1 MMRLVFVVL
10 AVVALA
16 ALPKL
21 ASPYYIT
28 LVLPAF
34 AYGIALLGFNLLFGY
49 TGLLSFGHALF
60 VAVGA
65 YGAAVLSSKLGVK
78 SFELVLLLSGLAA
91 VVAAIPVALLSVRY
105 VRIFFG
111 ILTLAFGMLFH
122 SFLFKFYDLT
132 GGDTGIRVL
141 RPSLFG
147 MDYKELDKTT
157 FLVGPFYYYC
167 LVLLVVLALLMWR
180 VVNSP
185 FGLQLA
191 AIREN
196 PRKAEYLGV
205 RVRLFRF
212 IAFLISAFYCAIG
225 GVILAINT
233 GQADPELAYW
243 THSGELVF
251 MTVLGGFANFF
262 GPLVGAFA
270 FIFLKSEL
278 MGITQYWR
286 FLLGVILVLIVVLF
300 PRGLMG
306 LAHDAWSRGLE
317 RAGSN
322 ERAKPK

>member
-1 MMRLVFVVL
+1 MRLAMVIVAIVVL
-10 AVVALA
+10 AAV
-16 ALPKL
+16 PKL
-21 ASPYYIT
+21 ATPYYVT
-28 LVLPAF
+28 LFLPAL

-60 VAVGA
+60 VAIGA
-65 YGAAVLSSKLGVK
+65 YGAAVLTSKLGVK
-78 SFELVLLLSGLAA
+78 SFEVILITSGAAA
-91 VVAAIPVALLSVRY
+91 VLAAIPVALLSVRY

-141 RPSLFG
+141 RPSLIG
-147 MDYKELDKTT
+147 MDFKELDKTS

-167 LVLLVVLALLMWR
+167 LVLLVLSGFVMWR
-180 VVNSP
+180 LVHSP
-185 FGLQLA
+185 FGLQLL

-205 RVRLFRF
+205 RVRFLRF
-212 IAFLISAFYCAIG
+212 VAFLISAFYCALG

-233 GQADPELAYW
+233 GQSDPELAYW

-251 MTVLGGFANFF
+251 MTVLGGFASFF
-262 GPLVGAFA
+262 GPLVGAFT
-270 FIFLKSEL
+270 FVLLKAEL
-278 MGITQYWR
+278 MGMTQYWR
-286 FLLGVILVLIVVLF
+286 FVLGVILILIVVLF

-306 LAHDAWSRGLE
+306 IGRAAWHRLKG
-317 RAGSN
+317 
-322 ERAKPK
+322 AKP

>member
-1 MMRLVFVVL
+1 MKAAL
-10 AVVALA
+10 VVAALVA
-16 ALPKL
+16 LLLLPKF
-21 ASPYYIT
+21 AQPYYIT
-28 LVLPAF
+28 LVLPAL

-60 VAVGA
+60 VAIGA

-78 SFELVLLLSGLAA
+78 SFEAIVLLSGLAA
-91 VVAAIPVALLSVRY
+91 VAAALPVALLSVRY

-122 SFLFKFYDLT
+122 SFLFKFYDIT

-141 RPSLFG
+141 RPSLLG
-147 MDYKELDKTT
+147 NAYAELDKTT

-167 LVLLVVLALLMWR
+167 VALLVALGALMWR
-180 VVNSP
+180 IVHSP
-185 FGLQLA
+185 FGLHLA

-205 RVRLFRF
+205 RVRFFRL
-212 IAFLISAFYCAIG
+212 IAFLISAFYCAVG

-262 GPLVGAFA
+262 GPIVGAFA

-278 MGITQYWR
+278 MGVTQYWR
-286 FLLGVILVLIVVLF
+286 FWMGAILVLIVVLF
-300 PRGLMG
+300 PRGLVG
-306 LAHDAWSRGLE
+306 LLQDLW
-317 RAGSN
+317 
-322 ERAKPK
+322 AKLRRT

>member
-1 MMRLVFVVL
+1 MRLGLIVAVL
-10 AVVALA
+10 IVLL
-16 ALPKL
+16 ALPSI
-21 ASPYYIT
+21 AQPYYVT

-34 AYGIALLGFNLLFGY
+34 AYAIALLGFNLLFGY

-78 SFELVLLLSGLAA
+78 SLEAILLLSGAAA
-91 VVAAIPVALLSVRY
+91 VVAAIPVAMLAVRY

-147 MDYKELDKTT
+147 SGFEGLDKTA
-157 FLVGPFYYYC
+157 FLIGPFYYYC
-167 LVLLVVLALLMWR
+167 LALLVLLSVAMWR
-180 VVNSP
+180 IVHSP
-185 FGLQLA
+185 FGLHLA

-205 RVRLFRF
+205 RVHLFRL

-251 MTVLGGFANFF
+251 MTVLGGFASFF
-262 GPLVGAFA
+262 GPVIGAFT
-270 FIFLKSEL
+270 FVFLKSEL
-278 MGITQYWR
+278 MGMTQYWR
-286 FLLGVILVLIVVLF
+286 FWLGAILALIVVLF
-300 PRGLMG
+300 PRGLVG
-306 LAHDAWSRGLE
+306 LGQSLWTKVR
-317 RAGSN
+317 RA
-322 ERAKPK
+322 